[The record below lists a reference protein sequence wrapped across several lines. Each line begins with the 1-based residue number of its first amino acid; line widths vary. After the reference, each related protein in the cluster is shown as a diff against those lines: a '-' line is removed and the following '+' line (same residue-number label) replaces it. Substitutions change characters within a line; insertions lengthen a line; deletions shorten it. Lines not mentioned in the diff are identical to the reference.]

1 MSGGGGDEVNNN
13 KQAVL
18 EFIHTSC
25 QGRKHAMTA
34 RSLSRVLGIPEREVR
49 EIVSELRRERHPIA
63 SAVNPPYGF
72 YIPKNMQEAKEC
84 RQHLYSRITQLKKT
98 AKAFDA
104 AIDGSFDKQV
114 KQLELSL

>member
-49 EIVSELRRERHPIA
+49 DIVAELRRERHPIA

-72 YIPKNMQEAKEC
+72 YMPKNMQEAKEC
-84 RQHLYSRITQLKKT
+84 QRHLRSRIRQLEVT
-98 AKAFDA
+98 AK
-104 AIDGSFDKQV
+104 SFDRAINKNIRKQARQR
-114 KQLELSL
+114 QLSF